1 MPRRLL
7 DLRPVHRGF
16 SLVLSM
22 VIMAMMVMVVIVLAS
37 FLKVESSLAVI
48 KQAEASARLNAFA
61 AARLAGAALQERLG
75 PDTRVSAPANLYDN
89 PAVSSVSLPGSDR
102 FEYQI
107 LGAWRSWE
115 GNDHDI
121 RPNSRY
127 AGRPRPGV
135 LQPGSPEFLD
145 YSSKLRAFTT
155 TAPTTTRFLG
165 WMLSSEMGYGNPTF
179 AMPAGT
185 TVRPPLPPLVIN
197 SPTAVPLVGAAADV
211 QPVRQIF
218 SSPISFIDGQPAAT
232 TTDGTQGYFCWWVGG
247 ENQKVRIIIPNVAP
261 TSTGTNN
268 LDWAQRAKTFGAPD
282 LEAIGYPS
290 LVANALPMPP
300 NQPPSVPTLPLLP
313 APADATR
320 LTDYLK
326 NATPVPLTKAGFH
339 DVSLYSEGLLT
350 NTATGGLRK
359 DLSLFT
365 ETWDF
370 ANSIDP
376 DRTGKMPL
384 FRVKPARVAR
394 NSGDPDYDLLYQRP
408 LPDAQ
413 LPGGIGNRRRRALM
427 YGWADYGSLGG
438 TGAGVA
444 SDGGT
449 NFGGYAALSSFPPI
463 RSWAYLTD
471 YCLHYRKYVTNSDPQ
486 LQNVTTMLPP
496 QTEGATNAG
505 VLYSYYERIHRHPLI
520 ARIQYVFAS
529 SAEGTSAAFIAQP
542 VVTLW
547 NPFNVRLTVP
557 SFTAYCK
564 WQSLPIFI
572 ECKENPQPG
581 YTVLQHVG
589 GYFPVGVFLNIGGGA
604 DITLDPGQTR
614 VFALNNG
621 VLRPSDSNRVNLTPG
636 YVASGVNGWR
646 MVLPGTPSG
655 VAPLSYRLV
664 KNIDNLGHARDGIYY
679 DIYPANYRYSPV
691 RFSFMGTSTAQFC
704 QLYGQDNPA
713 PFDQMLADAA
723 SAPRAFGTFA
733 FGLRLSND
741 GVSQYN
747 NRTGVKTVS
756 KGFLQASPFTTYTEI
771 GQKSAEVLT
780 AYPYA
785 SANVTDTGTV
795 AMVNQI
801 GWQLPDGGA
810 FYSPANSGVQYAG
823 ALNPL
828 NSPYDIYFLP
838 MTGFGDSNAP
848 QSDPTSNFGGFIL
861 TGLDPSTGL
870 QRAAVAELPVKPVQ
884 SIPGLQ
890 GCDIRATNPAPPF
903 HYGLIGN
910 ADASPILPP
919 DDPVGRWIDQTRTR
933 RSRDEI
939 HQAFLQYDDSYCLN
953 HILFDDW
960 FFSSV
965 APLPADWASLRPST
979 GTEHVWN
986 SAVMDSMKKNWASF
1000 AAGTTTLPNS
1010 WFLPN
1015 SSASALDLAVTS
1027 IGPFSSML
1035 AQPVAYQRVAAS
1047 LRVPGQFNVNSTS
1060 VPAWRALLGSLRS
1073 TSVPFIKP
1081 GNSSVSTATA
1091 NNPLA
1096 RMAISHEGPVNTGGS
1111 SPAVLGFAAL
1121 SDAQLDR
1128 LAVEIVKQ
1136 VRLRGPFLS
1145 LSEFVN
1151 RQLAT
1156 PQPSNP
1162 LDPSLNGA
1170 LGTALKALEN
1180 AGNSFN
1186 PALNAQNIGKTTS
1199 RVGDFNGLDQK
1210 LPLGDWANSPPP
1222 AVQGDYLHPKAAEG
1236 FSTFGFPGWPRQAD
1250 VLDRLA
1256 PVISVRDETFIVRAM
1271 GTSPL
1276 VNGTSAKI
1284 WCEAVYQRLP
1294 EYVDASVPPHE
1305 APLGDITPSTASNAR
1320 RVNVVLG
1327 RRFRLI
1333 SFRWLTPK
1341 EL

>member
-1 MPRRLL
+1 
-7 DLRPVHRGF
+7 
-16 SLVLSM
+16 M
-22 VIMAMMVMVVIVLAS
+22 VIMTMMVMVVIVLAS

-48 KQAEASARLNAFA
+48 KQAEASARLNALC

-75 PDTRVSAPANLYDN
+75 PDTRVSAPANLYDD
-89 PAVSSVSLPGSDR
+89 PAVSAVSLPGSDR

-127 AGRPRPGV
+127 AGRPKPGN
-135 LQPGSPEFLD
+135 PESGSTEFID
-145 YSSKLRAFTT
+145 YRSKLKAYSIATP
-155 TAPTTTRFLG
+155 ATTRFLG
-165 WMLSSEMGYGNPTF
+165 WMLASEMGYGSATF
-179 AMPAGT
+179 VMPAGT
-185 TVRPPLPPLVIN
+185 ALRPPLPPAVIN
-197 SPTAVPLVGAAADV
+197 SATAVPLVGSATDP

-218 SSPISFIDGQPAAT
+218 STPISFVDGQPAAT
-232 TTDGTQGYFCWWVGG
+232 TTDGTQGYFTWWVGG
-247 ENQKVRIIIPNVAP
+247 ENQKVRIIIPNIAP
-261 TSTGTNN
+261 TSAGTNN
-268 LDWAQRAKTFGAPD
+268 LDWAQRAKTFGSPD
-282 LEAIGYPS
+282 LEAIGYPA
-290 LVANALPMPP
+290 LIVNAVPMPP
-300 NQPPSVPTLPLLP
+300 NQPASVATLPFLP
-313 APADATR
+313 PAADVTR
-320 LTDYLK
+320 LTDSLK
-326 NATPVPLTKAGFH
+326 NATPLPLTKAGFH

-365 ETWDF
+365 ETWDY
-370 ANSIDP
+370 ANSVDSG
-376 DRTGKMPL
+376 RTGRMPL
-384 FRVKPARVAR
+384 FRLKPARLPR
-394 NSGDPDYDLLYQRP
+394 NSGDPDYDLLFQRP

-413 LPGGIGNRRRRALM
+413 MPGGIGNRRRHALM
-427 YGWADYGSLGG
+427 YWWSDYGSLGG
-438 TGAGVA
+438 TSAGVA

-449 NFGGYAALSSFPPI
+449 NFGGYASLSSFPPI

-471 YCLHYRKYVTNSDPQ
+471 YCLHYRKYVTAADPQ

-496 QTEGATNAG
+496 QPEAVTNAG
-505 VLYSYYERIHRHPLI
+505 GLYSYYERIHRHPLV

-529 SAEGTSAAFIAQP
+529 STPGGTSAGFIMQP

-557 SFTAYCK
+557 SFNVFCLA
-564 WQSLPIFI
+564 SALPILVS
-572 ECKENPQPG
+572 CNDGAGYNP
-581 YTVLQHVG
+581 VI
-589 GYFPVGVFLNIGGGA
+589 PVGEYLRGNLNLNIGGGVP
-604 DITLDPGQTR
+604 ITLDPGQTR
-614 VFALNNG
+614 VFAMNTSLVTLSFPPPPPAG
-621 VLRPSDSNRVNLTPG
+621 VPRVDINLTPG
-636 YVASGVNGWR
+636 YVASGGSGLQ
-646 MVLPGTPSG
+646 MMLPGAPAGSTP
-655 VAPLSYRLV
+655 LRYTLL
-664 KNIDNLGHARDGIYY
+664 KNIDDVMSRARNGIYY

-691 RFSFMGTSTAQFC
+691 RFSFIGTTTAQFL
-704 QLYGQDNPA
+704 QLYGQDNPPSFDHLMAA
-713 PFDQMLADAA
+713 P
-723 SAPRAFGTFA
+723 PRAFGTFA

-741 GVSQYN
+741 GVAQYN

-756 KGFLQASPFTTYTEI
+756 KGFMQASPFTTYTEI

-780 AYPYA
+780 AFPYA
-785 SANVTDTGTV
+785 SSNVTDTNTIG
-795 AMVNQI
+795 MSNQI
-801 GWQLPDGGA
+801 GAHAGAA
-810 FYSPANSGVQYAG
+810 FYSPANSGIQYAG
-823 ALNPL
+823 ALNPV
-828 NSPYDIYFLP
+828 NAPYDLYFLP
-838 MTGFGDSNAP
+838 MTGFADLNAP
-848 QSDPTSNFGGFIL
+848 QSDPSTNFGGFIL

-870 QRAAVAELPVKPVQ
+870 QRAVVAELPVKPVQ

-919 DDPVGRWIDQTRTR
+919 DDAVGRWIDQTGNR

-953 HILFDDW
+953 HVLFDDW

-965 APLPADWASLRPST
+965 APLPADWGSLRPSS

-986 SAVMDSMKKNWASF
+986 AAVMTSMQKNWDSF

-1010 WFLPN
+1010 WFRPN
-1015 SSASALDLAVTS
+1015 ETAGALKLDLTS
-1027 IGPFSSML
+1027 VGPFTSAA

-1047 LRVPGQFNVNSTS
+1047 LRVLGQFNVNSTS
-1060 VPAWRALLGSLRS
+1060 VPAWRALLGNLRS
-1073 TSVPFIKP
+1073 TSVPYIKP
-1081 GNSSVSTATA
+1081 GNTTVMTATA

-1096 RMAISHEGPVNTGGS
+1096 RMAIAHEGPASAGGS
-1111 SPAVLGFAAL
+1111 SGAVLGFAAL

-1136 VRLRGPFLS
+1136 VKIRGPFLS

-1162 LDPSLNGA
+1162 LDPSLSGA

-1186 PALNAQNIGKTTS
+1186 PAVNAKNIGKITS
-1199 RVGDFNGLDQK
+1199 RVGDFNGLDQQ
-1210 LPLGDWANSPPP
+1210 LPLGDWKNSPGP
-1222 AVQGDYLHPKAAEG
+1222 AAQGDYLHPKAAEG
-1236 FSTFGFPGWPRQAD
+1236 SSTFGFPGWPRQAE

-1256 PVISVRDETFIVRAM
+1256 PVISVRDETFVVRAM

-1276 VNGTSAKI
+1276 VNGTSAKV

-1294 EYVDASVPPHE
+1294 EYVDAAVPAHE
-1305 APLGDITPSTASNAR
+1305 APLGDITAGTVSNSR

-1327 RRFRLI
+1327 RRFRLV
-1333 SFRWLTPK
+1333 SFRWLSPK